1 MKVAFRARRN
11 PALRPSPW
19 GKYPALKDFTGQD
32 LSNMDLS
39 DADLTGANLKGA
51 NLKGANLKGAN
62 LEDANLEGANLTY
75 ANLKG
80 AVLVRAFLHNA
91 NLTGANLTG
100 ANLNRAELFD
110 AQLRRANI
118 NDAYLGR
125 VDLDRANLTK
135 AMLYNANLE
144 NAYANDA
151 NFTKAMLSHAS
162 LDNANL
168 YGANF
173 IGANLIS
180 ADLYDAHLIRANL
193 TNANLKGAN
202 LFGALLTN
210 ARLENADLTNA
221 ILIDADLT
229 GAYLANANLEG
240 ADLTGAKLIGADLTG
255 VDLSKAKN
263 LPRIGPLQD
272 HMRIK
277 PPTSDA
283 FRKWFGKSVVVGDT
297 KNPIVV
303 YHGTRTGG
311 FTEFK
316 PDKRDPHHN
325 AFYFTDTIGVAETY
339 VDRSLPRERPDP
351 ALDPAEQK
359 GIYRL
364 YIRLLNPMVVDAA
377 GKKWRE
383 LSDWRAPH
391 LSKTYEIAKW
401 AQDHGFDGVIF
412 KNILDAG
419 GQGAQRFD
427 VPATVYAVFD
437 PKAIKSATANN
448 GNFDPSDADI
458 RHNPRRALSMH
469 AGRSTPKSK
478 R

>member
-1 MKVAFRARRN
+1 MSRLRRN

-19 GKYPALKDFTGQD
+19 GKYPAHKDFTGQD

-39 DADLTGANLKGA
+39 GADLTDANLMGANLIGADLTDAILTGANLQDADLAEADLINANLTGA
-51 NLKGANLKGAN
+51 NLINAHLIRANLAHANLINADLTNADLTDAELAGVDLSNADLTSANLK
-62 LEDANLEGANLTY
+62 DAYLD
-75 ANLKG
+75 
-80 AVLVRAFLHNA
+80 NA
-91 NLTGANLTG
+91 NLTGANLTN
-100 ANLNRAELFD
+100 ANLINADLTDAEL
-110 AQLRRANI
+110 A
-118 NDAYLGR
+118 G
-125 VDLDRANLTK
+125 VDLSNANLT
-135 AMLYNANLE
+135 
-144 NAYANDA
+144 
-151 NFTKAMLSHAS
+151 
-162 LDNANL
+162 
-168 YGANF
+168 
-173 IGANLIS
+173 
-180 ADLYDAHLIRANL
+180 DAHLANANL
-193 TNANLKGAN
+193 TNANLI
-202 LFGALLTN
+202 
-210 ARLENADLTNA
+210 NADLTNA
-221 ILIDADLT
+221 NLTDAE
-229 GAYLANANLEG
+229 LA
-240 ADLTGAKLIGADLTG
+240 G

-263 LPRIGPLQD
+263 GPRIELLQD

-277 PPTSDA
+277 TPTSDA

-303 YHGTRTGG
+303 YHGTQTGG

-316 PDKRDPHHN
+316 PEKRDPHHN

-339 VDRSLPRERPDP
+339 VGRSFPRELPDP
-351 ALDPAEQK
+351 AHDPAEK

-377 GKKWRE
+377 GKHWRE

-412 KNILDAG
+412 KNIIDDG
-419 GQGAQRFD
+419 GKGPFRIP

-448 GNFDPSDADI
+448 GNYDPNDPDI
-458 RHNPRRALSMH
+458 RHNPGTRASPGSRLRRF
-469 AGRSTPKSK
+469 RTQ